1 MDISETLEYIRTYN
15 YTYKHEDLSRV
26 RELLHKLGDP
36 DRNLRF
42 VHVAG
47 TNGKGSTCA
56 MLASILR
63 KAGYRTGLFT
73 SPHILRYNERM
84 QIDGVQISDDD
95 LVSATERSSQFWT
108 SPITR

>member
-1 MDISETLEYIRTYN
+1 MDISETLEFISS
-15 YTYKHEDLSRV
+15 YKNDYPHEDLSRV
-26 RELLHKLGDP
+26 RALLARLGDP
-36 DRNLRF
+36 DRKLRF

-73 SPHILRYNERM
+73 SPYVKKFNERM
-84 QIDGVQISDDD
+84 IFRGEPISDEE
-95 LVSATERSSQFWT
+95 LALLQSQFLE
-108 SPITR
+108 